1 MTGFQIDGRVLVP
14 GEAKGLAIVTDTPL
28 SLWGGLDPDTGVI
41 VDRFH
46 PLEGVMISGQ
56 ILVLPT
62 GRGSCSASGVL
73 LEASRNGVAPLG
85 FIVSEIDPIIG
96 LGAVLSDELLG
107 RPIPVVM
114 VSAEARRQIQNGD
127 QIEIDS
133 DGSVS
138 VKPSAGPA

>member
-1 MTGFQIDGRVLVP
+1 MSEFTFDGRVLVP
-14 GEAKGLAIVTDTPL
+14 GKANGLAVVTDTPL
-28 SLWGGLDPDTGVI
+28 SLWGGLNPDTGVI

-46 PLEGVMISGQ
+46 PLDGVTISGQ

-73 LEASRNGVAPLG
+73 LEASRNGLAPLG
-85 FIVSEIDPIIG
+85 FVVSEIDPIIG

-114 VSAEARRQIQNGD
+114 VTAEARRQIQNGD
-127 QIEIDS
+127 QIVIES
-133 DGSVS
+133 TGV
-138 VKPSAGPA
+138 VFVRRPVVPA